1 MQKIQKNNFNDSKDA
16 YFRFNVEVLEL
27 INNFFYEY
35 FSNIDDVLNYNIQFI
50 EENGFE
56 YKTEIDYMRLNRFT
70 STAYNTLISLDQKLS
85 DNLLTK
91 FYKDLIFLN
100 NFYKKYIKN
109 HHDAA
114 IIYKQQFLPYYKG
127 IETIA
132 KNFKTIDKNLELF
145 DDIAEL
151 NQLIQR
157 EFTIEF
163 EKNINLYQND
173 LRDIINTKNYY
184 FDHLLWHEAKKS
196 STIIDFYKKS
206 IGEEI
211 KIDDMLSTKLYIQQ
225 YLKSIQLKNT
235 STNTSDNSLHNYLQQ
250 VIKIMD

>member
-1 MQKIQKNNFNDSKDA
+1 MQKIQEENFDDNKDA
-16 YFRFNVEVLEL
+16 YFRFNIKILEL

-35 FSNIDDVLNYNIQFI
+35 FSNIDDVLNYNIEFL

-70 STAYNTLISLDQKLS
+70 STAYNTLISLDQKLA
-85 DNLLTK
+85 DTLLTK
-91 FYKDLIFLN
+91 FYKDLVFLN
-100 NFYKKYIKN
+100 NFYIKYIKN
-109 HHDAA
+109 HQDVA

-132 KNFKTIDKNLELF
+132 KNFKTLDKNLELF
-145 DDIAEL
+145 DDIPKL
-151 NQLIQR
+151 NQLIQ
-157 EFTIEF
+157 EQFTAEF

-173 LRDIINTKNYY
+173 LREIINTKHYY

-196 STIIDFYKKS
+196 SSIVDFYKKS
-206 IGEEI
+206 IGEDI
-211 KIDDMLSTKLYIQQ
+211 KIDDVLSTKLYIQQ
-225 YLKSIQLKNT
+225 YLKSIHLNNT
-235 STNTSDNSLHNYLQQ
+235 STSDNSLHNYLRQ